1 MTTPKTE
8 LQKAKQELKKKSWW
22 TSLLSTKERTLTC
35 VETEFSW
42 VKRIAEGK
50 KPNKDR
56 RYVSNKGF
64 LLPNSYR
71 QAQTVNFLI
80 FFYYYARQKF
90 IEFTIQICFPLHLYI
105 TWNVKL
111 MNHSSL
117 LKISVEITYLS
128 KRRKEW
134 KIKLLPFFTPFL
146 LLSGWTKWNTLGLF
160 APPMSVNLW
169 IYCFQLVQ
177 TINGSNHFF

>member
-1 MTTPKTE
+1 MTTPKSV

-42 VKRIAEGK
+42 VRRIAEGK
-50 KPNKDR
+50 KHR

-64 LLPNSYR
+64 LPPNSYW
-71 QAQTVNFLI
+71 QAQKVNFLN
-80 FFYYYARQKF
+80 FFIIMQEKKF
-90 IEFTIQICFPLHLYI
+90 IEFTIQICFPQRLYI
-105 TWNVKL
+105 TWKVKI
-111 MNHSSL
+111 MNDSSL

-134 KIKLLPFFTPFL
+134 KTKLLPFFTPFL
-146 LLSGWTKWNTLGLF
+146 LLSDWTKWNTLGLF
-160 APPMSVNLW
+160 APPMSVNLCQ
-169 IYCFQLVQ
+169 IR
-177 TINGSNHFF
+177 

>member
-1 MTTPKTE
+1 MLLSVTTPKTA
-8 LQKAKQELKKKSWW
+8 LQKAKQELKKRPWR

-42 VKRIAEGK
+42 VRRIAEGK
-50 KPNKDR
+50 NTNKDR

-71 QAQTVNFLI
+71 QAQTELLN
-80 FFYYYARQKF
+80 FFYYFARQKF

-105 TWNVKL
+105 TWKVKL
-111 MNHSSL
+111 MNDSSL

-160 APPMSVNLW
+160 APPMSVNLGQISYKSW
-169 IYCFQLVQ
+169 EFAL
-177 TINGSNHFF
+177 